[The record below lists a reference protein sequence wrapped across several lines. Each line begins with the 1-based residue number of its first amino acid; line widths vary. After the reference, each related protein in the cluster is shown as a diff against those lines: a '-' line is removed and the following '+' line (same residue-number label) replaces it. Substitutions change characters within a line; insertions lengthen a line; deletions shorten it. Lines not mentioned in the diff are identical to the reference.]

1 MPKEFPRAAR
11 LSAQLQQ
18 ELSALLR
25 SDVLSDPRVYGVDLT
40 VTAVDVARDM
50 GHAHVL
56 VSSLGEVGQ
65 LEEAVRGLN
74 HAAGKLRRELGSR
87 LRLRYTPELTFKTDV
102 GLREAGRINQLLHE
116 ALDADRRHSAQ
127 REEKK

>member
-11 LSAQLQQ
+11 LSAQLQE
-18 ELSALLR
+18 ELSDLLR
-25 SDVLSDPRVYGVDLT
+25 SDILSDPRVYGVNLT
-40 VTAVDVARDM
+40 VTTVDVARDM
-50 GHAHVL
+50 GHAHIL
-56 VSSLGEVGQ
+56 VSSLGEIAQ

-87 LRLRYTPELTFKTDV
+87 LRLRYTPELSFKPDL
-102 GLREAGRINQLLHE
+102 GLREAGRINQLLHQ
-116 ALDADRRHSAQ
+116 ALDEDRRHSAH